1 MKTVIIVQARMTS
14 TRLPGKVLKTVL
26 GKTLLE
32 YLFDRLDRVALA
44 DGFMVATTTNDTDEP
59 IVDLCRRC
67 GVEVWRGSEADVLS
81 RYHGAATVAQADTV
95 VRITSDCPLLD
106 PMIVDDAI
114 AFFRQNRDRFD
125 YVSNALRPG
134 YPLGMAVEVFH
145 FEALH
150 AAHQEAA
157 DAEEREHVT
166 PFIYRRPDRY
176 RIGHLEHVH
185 GMEQHRWTV
194 DTQEDFELVSRILE
208 ALMPAKPEFTL
219 QDIVATL
226 KENPEWSLLNAHVMQ
241 KKLSAPAQQGNA

>member
-1 MKTVIIVQARMTS
+1 MRTVIIVQARMTS

-32 YLFDRLDRVALA
+32 YLFDRLDRVTRA
-44 DGFMVATTTNDTDEP
+44 DGFMVATTTNGTDDP
-59 IVDLCRRC
+59 IVEVCRQR
-67 GVEVWRGSEADVLS
+67 GVAVWRGSEADVLA
-81 RYHGAATVAQADTV
+81 RYHGAATQAQADIV

-106 PMIVDDAI
+106 PAIVDDAI
-114 AFFRQNRDRFD
+114 DCFRQNRDRVD

-134 YPLGMAVEVFH
+134 YPLGMAVEVFP
-145 FEALH
+145 FEALD
-150 AAHQEAA
+150 AAHREAA

-176 RIGHLEHVH
+176 RIGHLEHVR
-185 GMEQHRWTV
+185 GLEQHRWTV

-208 ALMPAKPEFTL
+208 ALVPARPAFTL
-219 QDIVATL
+219 QDILDTL
-226 KENPEWSLLNAHVMQ
+226 KENPEWSLINSHVMQ